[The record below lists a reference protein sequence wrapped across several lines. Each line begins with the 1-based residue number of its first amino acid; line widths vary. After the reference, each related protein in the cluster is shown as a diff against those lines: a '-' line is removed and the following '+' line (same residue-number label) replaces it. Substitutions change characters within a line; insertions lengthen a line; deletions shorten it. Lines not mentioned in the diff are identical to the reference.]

1 MYFWLKYYMYGL
13 RKKRNSF
20 SLDAFYMSGPL
31 SVHFNGGG
39 GGGGGKENN
48 RNVGAVVV
56 VVVVEGKQ

>member
-31 SVHFNGGG
+31 SVHFNGG
-39 GGGGGKENN
+39 
-48 RNVGAVVV
+48 VGVDYKHPVLIKLKAHLT
-56 VVVVEGKQ
+56 K

>member
-39 GGGGGKENN
+39 GGVDYKHP
-48 RNVGAVVV
+48 VLIKLKAHLT
-56 VVVVEGKQ
+56 K